1 MFSLISSFIDKTLR
15 LFGAKTLNSQFSLS
29 YALIFLLAL
38 SSGISLY
45 LSMSINP
52 QTLNMAGRQRML
64 SQKIAK
70 EAMQVAAG
78 IENQTSLRKTM
89 QLFEN
94 SHRDIIQGN
103 PSLNMN
109 PVEDPQVQ
117 AQMQKVETLWAAYKS
132 TINRYIEKPT
142 IELNKKIQQQSAAT
156 LKEMNH
162 AVGMMTTA
170 AETIAK
176 NQLMLA
182 FTCIIIIVFI
192 VIMGRIFGLKQL
204 MDNIERLQKRL
215 SCLSQGDFT
224 HRFTVTHTDNEVG
237 QMFASYNNMVEQV
250 SALVNNASQAAKRTS
265 EFSKSVVEATR
276 NVETGVGRQYTDIDQ
291 VAAAMNEMSATVGE
305 VANNAIQASKAAR
318 TADSKAKSGMGTVTK
333 AVNQMQNMVG
343 QLNDTSTVLDHLE
356 EDSSSIGRVLEVII
370 GIAEQTNLLALNAA
384 IEAARA
390 GEQGRGFAVVA
401 DEVRTLAQRT
411 QESTEEIRSIIEQLQ
426 GRAKNAVISMKQSSE
441 LASDSVQQAE
451 QASEALQQIASAV
464 DTISSMNTMIAAAAE
479 QQNQVAESVDQ
490 RITSISDIAGKTRTD
505 TTDVVK
511 ATEQIENEVYNLEQM
526 INRFK
531 TH

>member
-1 MFSLISSFIDKTLR
+1 
-15 LFGAKTLNSQFSLS
+15 
-29 YALIFLLAL
+29 
-38 SSGISLY
+38 
-45 LSMSINP
+45 
-52 QTLNMAGRQRML
+52 
-64 SQKIAK
+64 
-70 EAMQVAAG
+70 
-78 IENQTSLRKTM
+78 
-89 QLFEN
+89 
-94 SHRDIIQGN
+94 
-103 PSLNMN
+103 
-109 PVEDPQVQ
+109 
-117 AQMQKVETLWAAYKS
+117 
-132 TINRYIEKPT
+132 
-142 IELNKKIQQQSAAT
+142 
-156 LKEMNH
+156 
-162 AVGMMTTA
+162 
-170 AETIAK
+170 
-176 NQLMLA
+176 
-182 FTCIIIIVFI
+182 
-192 VIMGRIFGLKQL
+192 MGRIFGLKQM